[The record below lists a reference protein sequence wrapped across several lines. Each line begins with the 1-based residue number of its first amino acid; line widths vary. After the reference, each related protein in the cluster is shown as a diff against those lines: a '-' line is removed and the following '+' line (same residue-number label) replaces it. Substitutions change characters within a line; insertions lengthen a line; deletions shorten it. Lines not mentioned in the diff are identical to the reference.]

1 MPRRQLVQFLTA
13 ALLFAVPAVPQPPS
27 ATDVQDPHATFD
39 VATIRPSDDKDDNRF
54 FIPLAGGNGYSVHR
68 QDVRAMIA
76 LMHRVPTRQISG
88 GPEWLGSALWDI
100 EAKTLAEQPYTLD
113 ELHIRFNNLLAER
126 FHLKFHIEQRE
137 GPVYLLT
144 IDKSG
149 LKMKPNPAP
158 EGHKILMTCSGGGTC
173 HGNHI
178 PMDYL
183 CWFLGGELEA
193 GKRPVLDRTGLTGAY
208 DFDLTYAPDT
218 PADNLPAD
226 ARDHPGI
233 RDAVREQLGL
243 HLEAGRG
250 PIDYYVIDH
259 IERPSEN

>member
-1 MPRRQLVQFLTA
+1 MPRRQIIRLLAT
-13 ALLFAVPAVPQPPS
+13 ALLLAAPADPQPPS
-27 ATDVQDPHATFD
+27 ALSVQDPHATFD
-39 VATIRPSDDKDDNRF
+39 VATIRPSDDKDNSRYLV
-54 FIPLAGGNGYSVHR
+54 PLAGGNGYSLHR
-68 QDVRAMIA
+68 QDVRDMIA
-76 LMHRVPTRQISG
+76 LMHRVPARQITG
-88 GPEWLGSALWDI
+88 GPEWLDSALWDI
-100 EAKTLAEQPYTLD
+100 EAKSLTEQPYTLD

-144 IDKSG
+144 VDKSG

-158 EGHKILMTCSGGGTC
+158 EQHKILMACSGAGVC

-208 DFDLTYAPDT
+208 DFDLTYAPDSLEE
-218 PADNLPAD
+218 NLPAEL
-226 ARDHPGI
+226 RDRPGI

-243 HLEAGRG
+243 HLETGRG